1 VGLERLM
8 TVFEYLRIHE
18 RYDIQE
24 QIVSFVQYGSGFLL
38 ATNHN
43 IYEIVDG
50 KIAPIQVKE

>member
-1 VGLERLM
+1 M